1 MKSPSFQRRL
11 LAIIL
16 ACGMAGAAAAPSPP
30 DGRWRCYQPPS
41 YTVLAWFDLA
51 GAGMAVNGN
60 PPAPVRFEAG
70 RLSLPADA
78 LPSYG
83 EALYLAPGSARG
95 DAERHTLVLLPAPGQ
110 QAGGRGWD
118 RLPRCYL
125 TTH

>member
-11 LAIIL
+11 LAMIL
-16 ACGMAGAAAAPSPP
+16 ACGMAGAVAAPSPP
-30 DGRWRCYQPPS
+30 AGRWRCYQPPS

-51 GAGMAVNGN
+51 GDNIAVDGN

-70 RLSLPADA
+70 RLILPAA
-78 LPSYG
+78 VLPPHG
-83 EALYLAPGSARG
+83 EALYLAPGSVRG
-95 DAERHTLVLLPAPGQ
+95 DAERHTLVLLRTPGQ
-110 QAGGRGWD
+110 QAGGRGWE